1 MRSKGQPDS
10 AAHGGTQALADALR
24 ESEERFRTLFDV
36 SPEAVLV
43 FEAGIVQHANAAAL
57 RLFGAERADQ
67 LVGRRSVDLMH
78 PSNVPIV
85 EKRAAQ
91 LMAGEDVP
99 AIDEKYL
106 RLDGQVI
113 DVEVSAARVPV
124 ANGKAFVVVIRDV
137 HERKARERELQLRE
151 IIDLL
156 PSCVYARNG
165 AGVFVLTNRTFAGL
179 LDLTPRDVVGNTLEQ
194 LGVPIAVAEASLAL
208 DRIVLDSKR
217 PTLASDEPFV
227 DGSGRRRIF
236 ETTRQ
241 VFSFRGHATVLCAST
256 DVTERKR
263 LEGELLEAQ
272 KLEAI
277 GRLAGGIAHDFN
289 NLLTVLV
296 ASAEE
301 LMAQRAGPDADLA
314 RILSAANRATAL
326 TQQLLDFARKS
337 PVDVRELAV
346 NELVGEIVSLLV
358 RVLGE
363 EVRTVTVLDPAAGNV
378 RVDRR
383 SMDRVLMNL
392 AVNARDAMPGGGT
405 LTFSTSDIASPD
417 GGAERWVALSVA
429 DTGLGMSAD
438 TRARA
443 FEPFFTTKAV
453 GQGTG
458 LGLAT
463 SFGIVQQA
471 GGRIEVA
478 SELGKGTT
486 FRILLPTTGT
496 PVAPRVP
503 TTRPPPPAP
512 PGTETVLLID
522 DDQFVR
528 NATARLLKRL
538 GYEVLAA
545 ATSDEAIDLARA
557 NPGID
562 LLLTDVVMPGMSG
575 PEVANAV
582 RTLLPG
588 LPVLY
593 VSGYNSDAL
602 EFVNDTVNVLAKPF
616 SRAELADKLRD
627 VLAATRAR
635 RSG

>member
-1 MRSKGQPDS
+1 MTSPQTDA
-10 AAHGGTQALADALR
+10 AAHAGTRDLADALR

-36 SPEAVLV
+36 CPEAVLV
-43 FEAGIVQHANAAAL
+43 FQAGLVQHANAAAV

-67 LVGRRSVDLMH
+67 LVGRRSIDMMH

-85 EKRAAQ
+85 EKRAAK
-91 LMAGEDVP
+91 LMAGEVVP
-99 AIDEKYL
+99 PIVEKYL

-113 DVEVSAARVPV
+113 EVEVSAARIPVPDS
-124 ANGKAFVVVIRDV
+124 KAFVVVVRDV
-137 HERKARERELQLRE
+137 HERKAKERELQLRE

-156 PSCVYARNG
+156 PSCVYARDE
-165 AGVFVLTNRTFAGL
+165 AGVFVITNRTFAGL
-179 LDLTPRDVVGNTLEQ
+179 LDLTPRDVVGRTLQQ
-194 LGVPIAVAEASLAL
+194 LGIPRAVAEASLAQ
-208 DRIVLDSKR
+208 DRIVLDTRR
-217 PTLASDEPFV
+217 PSLVQDEAFV
-227 DGSGRRRIF
+227 DRTGRRRVF

-241 VFSFRGHATVLCAST
+241 VFSFRGQATVLCAST

-263 LEGELLEAQ
+263 LETELLEAQ

-301 LMAQRAGPDADLA
+301 LMAQRDAPDADLA
-314 RILSAANRATAL
+314 RILSVASRATTL

-337 PVDVRELAV
+337 PVDVRELGV
-346 NELVGEIVSLLV
+346 NELVGDIVSLLA

-363 EVRTVTVLDPAAGNV
+363 EVRTVTVLDPAAGSV

-392 AVNARDAMPGGGT
+392 AVNARDAMPSGGT
-405 LTFSTSDIASPD
+405 LTFSTSDVASPD

-429 DTGLGMSAD
+429 DTGLGMSEE
-438 TRARA
+438 TRAHV

-453 GQGTG
+453 GEGTG

-471 GGRIEVA
+471 GGRIEVE

-486 FRILLPTTGT
+486 FRILLPTTGAS
-496 PVAPRVP
+496 VAARVP
-503 TTRPPPPAP
+503 TVPPPPAP
-512 PGTETVLLID
+512 PGTETILLID
-522 DDQFVR
+522 DDPFVR
-528 NATARLLKRL
+528 SATARLLKRL
-538 GYEVLAA
+538 GYAVLAA
-545 ATSDEAIDLARA
+545 ATPEEAIQFARTA
-557 NPGID
+557 PGID

-575 PEVANAV
+575 PQVANAV

-602 EFVNDTVNVLAKPF
+602 EEVNDTVHVLSKPF
-616 SRAELADKLRD
+616 SRLQLGDKLRD
-627 VLAATRAR
+627 VLAETRAR